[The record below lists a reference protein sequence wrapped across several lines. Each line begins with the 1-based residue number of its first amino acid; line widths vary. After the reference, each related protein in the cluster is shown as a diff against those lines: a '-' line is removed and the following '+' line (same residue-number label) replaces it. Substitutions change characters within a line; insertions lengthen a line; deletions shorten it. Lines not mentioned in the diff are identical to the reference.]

1 MINAYS
7 LVFGFPVPI
16 ILAVL
21 FSEIGNGFV
30 RKATQTATYLPHF
43 LSEVTITG
51 ITIMLVYSGVHSTG
65 VLAAL
70 FQNMGWLEEGVS
82 MLSKAN
88 YFRPLYIAVGIWKES
103 GYSSIVYFAAIMGIS
118 PTLYEAMKVDG
129 ANKLQELRY
138 VTFPGMAPTLIIMI
152 IMRIGNGRQLSMKT
166 ALITGAT
173 GGIGGKTAEV
183 LGQAGYEVIVTGI
196 DEAGRDTVMSNLES
210 KGIKAHFYKC
220 DATSEEQVNE
230 TFAKIAEKFD
240 HLDLLV
246 NNVGGLGGRQR
257 VSEMETGFMRKVMAL
272 NFDSLFFNTRAALPL
287 LKKGTNPSIINFS
300 TIAVTNG
307 GGIGASI
314 YAASKGAVQSYSRA
328 LAKDLAEF
336 GIRVNMVSPGT
347 IDTPFHAATDRK
359 LVESWKDSI
368 LMKRLGEPRE
378 VADVIE
384 FLASDKASFLTG
396 EVIQING
403 GQAFI

>member
-1 MINAYS
+1 
-7 LVFGFPVPI
+7 
-16 ILAVL
+16 
-21 FSEIGNGFV
+21 
-30 RKATQTATYLPHF
+30 
-43 LSEVTITG
+43 
-51 ITIMLVYSGVHSTG
+51 
-65 VLAAL
+65 
-70 FQNMGWLEEGVS
+70 
-82 MLSKAN
+82 
-88 YFRPLYIAVGIWKES
+88 
-103 GYSSIVYFAAIMGIS
+103 
-118 PTLYEAMKVDG
+118 
-129 ANKLQELRY
+129 
-138 VTFPGMAPTLIIMI
+138 
-152 IMRIGNGRQLSMKT
+152 MKT

-300 TIAVTNG
+300 RKKRIARGAGVDISEVNRLVKQFDQMKKMMKQMPGLMG
-307 GGIGASI
+307 G
-314 YAASKGAVQSYSRA
+314 KG
-328 LAKDLAEF
+328 KF
-336 GIRVNMVSPGT
+336 GKKGMFGKL
-347 IDTPFHAATDRK
+347 PF
-359 LVESWKDSI
+359 
-368 LMKRLGEPRE
+368 
-378 VADVIE
+378 
-384 FLASDKASFLTG
+384 
-396 EVIQING
+396 
-403 GQAFI
+403 